1 MTKLLTK
8 KVRYLILLLV
18 GLLLILFLPL
28 PYYIELPG
36 KAVPVSDYL
45 TVTRPSPKKKAG
57 ELRLVYV
64 SLYRA
69 SLATYLWSYTNRFA
83 SRIPAKEIT
92 GENNNSDYNKIQAY
106 YMQDAL
112 NEAEYVALK
121 AAHYQVK
128 RKYQGIYVMSLLKNS
143 TFKGKLQVGDVIT
156 AINSKTYQ
164 SSGEFVKA
172 VQGLKYGSRVQV
184 SYLRNQTSK
193 VSWGRIVKLAG
204 SNKTG
209 LGISLADKS
218 RIQTPVSF
226 KTNVDDIGGPSAG
239 LMFSLE
245 LYNQLTAKQ
254 LLRGRNV
261 AGTGTISADGK
272 VGPIGGIDKKVIASA
287 KAKADIFFVPAQSEP
302 GAISNYQLAKK
313 TAKQIKTKMKIV
325 PVASF
330 SEAVTYLEE
339 N

>member
-69 SLATYLWSYTNRFA
+69 SPATYLWSYTNRFA

-143 TFKGKLQVGDVIT
+143 TFKGKLQVGAVIT
-156 AINSKTYQ
+156 AINGKTYQ
-164 SSGEFVKA
+164 SSREFVKA
-172 VQGLKYGSRVQV
+172 VQGLKQGSRVQV
-184 SYLRNQTSK
+184 SYLRNQTPK

-254 LLRGRNV
+254 LLRGVTLRVRERLVRMVRSVPLVGLIKKLSLAPRLRLIFSLCLLNQSRGLSV
-261 AGTGTISADGK
+261 TINWL
-272 VGPIGGIDKKVIASA
+272 KKRPS
-287 KAKADIFFVPAQSEP
+287 KLK
-302 GAISNYQLAKK
+302 LK
-313 TAKQIKTKMKIV
+313 
-325 PVASF
+325 
-330 SEAVTYLEE
+330 
-339 N
+339 

>member
-8 KVRYLILLLV
+8 KIRYLILFLV
-18 GLLLILFLPL
+18 GLLLVLFLPL

-69 SLATYLWSYTNRFA
+69 SPATYLWSYTNQFA
-83 SRIPAKEIT
+83 SRIPAKKIT

-143 TFKGKLQVGDVIT
+143 TYKGKLQVGDVIT
-156 AINSKTYQ
+156 AINGKTYQ
-164 SSGEFVKA
+164 SSGAFVRA
-172 VQGLKYGSRVQV
+172 VQGL
-184 SYLRNQTSK
+184 
-193 VSWGRIVKLAG
+193 
-204 SNKTG
+204 
-209 LGISLADKS
+209 
-218 RIQTPVSF
+218 
-226 KTNVDDIGGPSAG
+226 
-239 LMFSLE
+239 
-245 LYNQLTAKQ
+245 
-254 LLRGRNV
+254 
-261 AGTGTISADGK
+261 
-272 VGPIGGIDKKVIASA
+272 
-287 KAKADIFFVPAQSEP
+287 
-302 GAISNYQLAKK
+302 
-313 TAKQIKTKMKIV
+313 
-325 PVASF
+325 
-330 SEAVTYLEE
+330 
-339 N
+339 